1 LVGSQN
7 LTPIGICPG
16 KYLWGFLFVQAAPLP
31 YFYMMILQPG
41 NPLHFIPQ
49 RIVSLVPSQTEL
61 LHYLG
66 LEEETVGIT
75 KFCIH
80 PAAWFK
86 NKIKVGGTKNINIGL
101 IKKLQP
107 DLIIANKEENVKEQ
121 IDELA
126 KKFTVLVTDV
136 NTIADGLKMI
146 RVIGKIAGKE
156 KVSADLVTAVQNQF
170 AKIILPK
177 KTISAAYLIWKD
189 PYMTVGG
196 DTFINDVL
204 DKCGLRNIFADKQR
218 YPEVTITDLSIANLQ
233 LLLLSSEPYPFKQKH
248 IDELQQQLPGT
259 KIILVNGEMFSWY
272 GSRMLLMPA
281 YLNRLIESV
290 SGETSDV
297 SKQIQFD

>member
-1 LVGSQN
+1 
-7 LTPIGICPG
+7 
-16 KYLWGFLFVQAAPLP
+16 
-31 YFYMMILQPG
+31 MILQPG
-41 NPLHFIPQ
+41 TSLDFIPQ
-49 RIVSLVPSQTEL
+49 RIISLVPSQTEL

-66 LEEETVGIT
+66 LQTETIGIT

-86 NKIKVGGTKNINIGL
+86 NKTRVGGTKNVNIQT

-107 DLIIANKEENVKEQ
+107 HLIIANKEENVKEQ
-121 IDELA
+121 VEQLA
-126 KKFTVLVTDV
+126 KDFTVLVTDV
-136 NTIADGLKMI
+136 NTIADGLQMI
-146 RVIGKIAGKE
+146 KAVGKITGKE
-156 KVSADLVTAVQNQF
+156 KASDDLVTAVKNQF

-177 KTISAAYLIWKD
+177 KTIPTAYLIWKA

-204 DKCGLRNIFADKQR
+204 DKCGLQNIFQKKQR
-218 YPEVTITDLSIANLQ
+218 YPQVTVAQLQTANCQ

-272 GSRMLLMPA
+272 GSRMLLMPE
-281 YLNRLIESV
+281 YLNSLLKSV
-290 SGETSDV
+290 NLEM
-297 SKQIQFD
+297 